1 MRRLFLLRR
10 SSYVVCVFLLFSS
23 LAISRFAVAQT
34 VVEPQEG
41 APNNSAVTN
50 SATNGS
56 SGTAAGDTRIP
67 FGAAT
72 VTPDSEVRDRGR
84 IRIGA
89 GDLIDVS
96 IYGVSDF
103 HQEVRVSEE
112 GDASLPLIGTVRLG
126 GATVED
132 AQDMI
137 AKALVEGQYFRD
149 PHVSVGI
156 KEYSSQG
163 VSVLGEVTRPGVY
176 PMIGKRRLFDL
187 ISEAGGFS
195 PKAGKLV
202 TITHRDQPT
211 TPNKVTLSDDPA
223 KSSGSNVEIDP
234 GDTIAV
240 SKAGIVYVVGDV
252 QRPGGFVMEN
262 NERMTVLQAVALAQG
277 TNRTAALNAARIL
290 RRTAAGP
297 TEVKIPLKQI
307 MAAKASDM
315 ELNPEDILFIP
326 GSAAKGALSRGVEGI
341 FQVATSAAIYGAHF

>member
-1 MRRLFLLRR
+1 MLRR
-10 SSYVVCVFLLFSS
+10 SVFEVFGFVLLSS
-23 LAISRFAVAQT
+23 FVLAQT
-34 VVEPQEG
+34 VVEPQEAAPRNSVVASPG
-41 APNNSAVTN
+41 AAAAGEERAPF
-50 SATNGS
+50 
-56 SGTAAGDTRIP
+56 GTAAEIP
-67 FGAAT
+67 AAIAS
-72 VTPDSEVRDRGR
+72 DHGR

-96 IYGVSDF
+96 IYGVTDF

-126 GATVED
+126 GATVEE

-137 AKALVEGQYFRD
+137 ATALTEGQYFRD
-149 PHVSVGI
+149 PHVAVTI

-163 VSVLGEVTRPGVY
+163 VSMLGEVMRPGVY

-187 ISEAGGFS
+187 VSEAGGFT

-211 TPNKVTLSDDPA
+211 TPNKITLSEDPA
-223 KSSGSNVEIDP
+223 KSSESNVEIDP

-262 NERMTVLQAVALAQG
+262 NERMTVLEAVALAQG

-290 RRTAAGP
+290 RRTPGGP

-326 GSAAKGALSRGVEGI
+326 GSAAKGAFSRGMEGV